1 MDVAVN
7 NITTTITIPQVD
19 FNLLKDLAKKF
30 GWVIQTE
37 NKSGIEEALDDVK
50 LGRVYHAENAHDL
63 IKQCLELNI
72 LSTLPIALKS
82 LYVRA

>member
-50 LGRVYHAENAHDL
+50 SGRDYHAENAHDL
-63 IKQCLELNI
+63 IKQCLE
-72 LSTLPIALKS
+72 
-82 LYVRA
+82 

>member
-50 LGRVYHAENAHDL
+50 SGRVYHAEIAHDL
-63 IKQCLELNI
+63 IKQCLE
-72 LSTLPIALKS
+72 
-82 LYVRA
+82 

>member
-50 LGRVYHAENAHDL
+50 LGRPQFRNCF
-63 IKQCLELNI
+63 K
-72 LSTLPIALKS
+72 KS
-82 LYVRA
+82 LVGLKIVIMMSWGFI

>member
-50 LGRVYHAENAHDL
+50 SCRVYHAENAHDL
-63 IKQCLELNI
+63 IKQCLE
-72 LSTLPIALKS
+72 
-82 LYVRA
+82 

>member
-50 LGRVYHAENAHDL
+50 SGRVYHAENAHDL
-63 IKQCLELNI
+63 IKQCLEWNI

-82 LYVRA
+82 LDVRA